1 MFLAWFPGV
10 PKRFGTLA
18 IAAVMDER
26 LRRAIGFPRPRGALV
41 RAVESSLRVRAAAV
55 RLLPP
60 RRRPKLRTGLRRRTY
75 PRGWRLAGLGTTP
88 PGATGG
94 G

>member
-1 MFLAWFPGV
+1 V
-10 PKRFGTLA
+10 PKRLGTLG

-26 LRRAIGFPRPRGALV
+26 LRRAIGFPQPSAALV
-41 RAVESSLRVRAAAV
+41 RAVEVSLRGRAAAV

-60 RRRPKLRTGLRRRTY
+60 RRRPKLRTQLRRRTY
-75 PRGWRLAGLGTTP
+75 RRGWRLAELGTTP
-88 PGATGG
+88 PGAAGG